1 MQAIPI
7 NLWALVVAAIAKM
20 AIGSLWYSPVA
31 YGNAWMAAAGVSPAQ
46 MKSAMPKA
54 MAVDFLGSLLT
65 AFVLMQAIYYAA
77 ADSVVLGGEVG
88 FLCWLGFIAAT
99 TLAAVFYEGRPLRL
113 FLINNGFLLLSL
125 IVMGAIIGAW
135 D

>member
-20 AIGSLWYSPVA
+20 ALGSFWYSPVA
-31 YGNAWMAAAGVSPAQ
+31 YGGHWMTAAGVSPAQ
-46 MKSAMPKA
+46 MKTAMPKA
-54 MAVDFLGSLLT
+54 IAADLVGSLLT
-65 AFVLMQAIYYAA
+65 AFVLMEGVYYAE

-88 FLCWLGFIAAT
+88 FLCWLGFVAGP
-99 TLAAVFYEGRPLRL
+99 TLAAVLYEGRPIRL
-113 FLINNGFLLLSL
+113 FLINNGFLLLSF

-135 D
+135 H

>member
-31 YGNAWMAAAGVSPAQ
+31 YGGHWMAAAGVSPAQ
-46 MKSAMPKA
+46 LKAAMAKA
-54 MAVDFLGSLLT
+54 MLADLAGSLLT
-65 AFVLMQAIYYAA
+65 GFVLMQAVYYSE
-77 ADSVVLGGEVG
+77 ADSVVLGAEVG
-88 FLCWLGFIAAT
+88 FLCWLGFIAGP
-99 TLAAVFYEGRPLRL
+99 TLAAVLYEGRPLRL

-135 D
+135 H